1 MLERGMLMGVE
12 DAAFCALLPELRRA
26 VLFFAGLRFAA
37 VRLAGLR
44 FAAVRLAAVFFPPRR
59 AAAFFGLR
67 RPVAFFEERL
77 DFFDLPLDEDFFLAA
92 IRFLLL

>member
-1 MLERGMLMGVE
+1 MLERGVLLGVK
-12 DAAFCALLPELRRA
+12 DGALRALL
-26 VLFFAGLRFAA
+26 LFFAGLRFAA
-37 VRLAGLR
+37 VRFAGLR
-44 FAAVRLAAVFFPPRR
+44 FAAVFFPTRR

-67 RPVAFFEERL
+67 RAVAFFEERL